1 MKFIIITIQIFAT
14 YILMLS
20 FMTFGFFQNKKI
32 AEIFIKYESIEEIT
46 TQFRIA
52 NLNGI
57 DLNNFALT
65 NHFLGLAAIIVG
77 IILSSIILRKLKI
90 EWTFVLLITI
100 PSLIILYNKVL
111 IKPANWLSEN
121 LIFDISLKIIFNGLL
136 FLLLSITL
144 FWCSLKIG
152 KFKKI

>member
-1 MKFIIITIQIFAT
+1 
-14 YILMLS
+14 MLS

-65 NHFLGLAAIIVG
+65 NHFLGLAAIIIG

-90 EWTFVLLITI
+90 KWTFVLLITI

-121 LIFDISLKIIFNGLL
+121 LIFDTSLKIIFNGLL
-136 FLLLSITL
+136 FLLLSIIL
-144 FWCSLKIG
+144 FWGSLKIG